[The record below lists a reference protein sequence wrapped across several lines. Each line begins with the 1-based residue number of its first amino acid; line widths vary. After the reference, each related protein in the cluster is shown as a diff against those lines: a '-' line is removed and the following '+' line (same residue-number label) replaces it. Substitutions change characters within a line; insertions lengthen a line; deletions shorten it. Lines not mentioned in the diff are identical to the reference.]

1 MRLSSFRVHD
11 KRTYLRNKFVWRQL
25 GVAFFGAATSVAAL
39 FVCAEKNNQKKGKE
53 KMKKKILS
61 IILVM
66 MLLLTVLTSC
76 SLMEKLRSAIWSSD
90 FKGLAFSLKDDGTYL
105 VEIGDA
111 KRSSDIV
118 IPSTHKGVPVTEVGK
133 FNDTGA
139 VNNTL
144 KSVIISEGITRIS
157 DKAFYNC
164 ASLMSVTIP
173 ASVTTIGEMAFEG
186 CNAPLYTKEQGAIY
200 VGDRRNAYAALV
212 GVDNENP
219 GDLAISDKTTVIANG
234 AFRGCTS
241 LTGVIFPNG
250 VAEIHKGMF
259 TGCTNLKNITLP
271 NSVISIGEA
280 AFSGC
285 TSLTEITIPDSV
297 ISIGDFAFENC
308 TRLSDVTIGES
319 VTTIG
324 KCAFSGCN
332 ILRSAT
338 FLKCENW
345 RIVSSPASTNGITV
359 SMEILS
365 QPSRAALLLYTV
377 YSVYYWHRAE

>member
-1 MRLSSFRVHD
+1 
-11 KRTYLRNKFVWRQL
+11 
-25 GVAFFGAATSVAAL
+25 
-39 FVCAEKNNQKKGKE
+39 
-53 KMKKKILS
+53 MKKKILS

-66 MLLLTVLTSC
+66 LLLLTVLTSC

-144 KSVIISEGITRIS
+144 KSVIISEGIKRIS

-212 GVDNENP
+212 GVDNENL

-250 VAEIHKGMF
+250 VTEIHKGMF

-285 TSLTEITIPDSV
+285 TSLAEITIPNSV

-308 TRLSDVTIGES
+308 TRLLYVTIGES

-332 ILRSAT
+332 YLRSAT

-345 RIVSSPASTNGITV
+345 RIVSSPASTNGTTV

-365 QPSRAALLLYTV
+365 QPSRAAQLLYSS
-377 YSVYYWHRAE
+377 YRVYYWHRAE